1 MEFKKL
7 FALSILAFLGLAVVF
22 LVGASGNFAGNQDQA
37 THMGDKV
44 NGIKSSSDIIPNA
57 HQEDIPAFWIAAA
70 AQTSGD
76 TEVTVYNQNLAFVKE
91 KKSFDL
97 KSGVNSVE
105 YTDVAS
111 QIDPTSVLVED
122 QTDKKTAVIEQ
133 QYGYDMVS
141 SSNLL
146 DKYIGKEIT
155 VTDREGKTETGK
167 LLSHDEKGVVLERND
182 GSVVALDA
190 SRMDFSNVSGLLT
203 KPTLVWQIYSP
214 TAGKRDLLI
223 SYLTGGLSWTANY
236 VVKTNAD
243 STKADIKSWVSIDNK
258 AGVAFEN
265 ANLKLVAGDV
275 HRVSNPVPMYD
286 NAMAGAQATVAKE
299 AISQSSISEYH
310 LYTLEKPVTLANN
323 QAKQISL
330 LSADSVPV
338 QKELVFDSWKGDKVQ
353 VVLNMQNSEAKG
365 LGTPLPGGNVRVYQ
379 PDSEGQLQFIGEDQI
394 GHTPKGEQIKITV
407 GNAFD
412 IVGKRTQTGFE
423 QVNNNV
429 QRTSYKIEL
438 NNSKSEAQ
446 NVTDVEHFYG
456 DWEIINSSDKYEK
469 IDANTAE
476 FRVSVPPN
484 GTKTITYTV
493 ENKIATPTPM
503 GVTNPTTAE
512 VSTAAS
518 SGVASSSE
526 IASSSGIASKSG

>member
-7 FALSILAFLGLAVVF
+7 FALSILAFLGLAVAF
-22 LVGASGNFAGNQDQA
+22 LAVASGNLAVYSGQA
-37 THMGDKV
+37 SHVGRGVVSGKDV
-44 NGIKSSSDIIPNA
+44 IPNTG
-57 HQEDIPAFWIAAA
+57 QNNPLTLIAQAE
-70 AQTSGD
+70 QMSGD

-91 KKSFDL
+91 KKGFDL

-122 QTDKKTAVIEQ
+122 PTDKKTAVVEQ
-133 QYGYDMVS
+133 QYGYDLVS

-146 DKYIGKEIT
+146 DKYMGKEIT
-155 VTDREGKTETGK
+155 VTDREGKAETGK

-190 SRMDFSNVSGLLT
+190 SKMDFSNVSGLLT

-236 VVKTNAD
+236 VVKTSAD
-243 STKADIKSWVSIDNK
+243 STKADISSWVSINNR
-258 AGVAFEN
+258 AGVTFDDAK
-265 ANLKLVAGDV
+265 LKLVAGDI
-275 HRVSNPVPMYD
+275 HRVSNIVPMYD
-286 NAMAGAQATVAKE
+286 TVSGAASAPAAKGGFSE
-299 AISQSSISEYH
+299 SPVSEYH
-310 LYTLEKPVTLANN
+310 LYTLEKPVTLINN

-353 VVLNMQNSEAKG
+353 FVLNMQNSEAYG
-365 LGTPLPGGNVRVYQ
+365 LGTPLPGGTVRVYQ
-379 PDSEGQLQFIGEDQI
+379 PDSEGQLQFIGEDLI
-394 GHTPKGEQIKITV
+394 DHTPKDEKIKITV

-423 QVNNNV
+423 QVSNNV
-429 QRTSYKIEL
+429 QRTSYRIEL

-446 NVTDVEHFYG
+446 NITDVEHFYG
-456 DWEIINSSDKYEK
+456 DWQIIDSSDKYTK
-469 IDANTAE
+469 IDASTVE
-476 FRVSVPPN
+476 FRVSVPLN
-484 GTKTITYTV
+484 STKTITYTV
-493 ENKIATPTPM
+493 ENRIATPSPI
-503 GVTNPTTAE
+503 GIIAPTTVESSVPA
-512 VSTAAS
+512 SIPAS
-518 SGVASSSE
+518 SGAGVQ
-526 IASSSGIASKSG
+526 SKSG

>member
-22 LVGASGNFAGNQDQA
+22 LVGASGYSASNTGQA
-37 THMGDKV
+37 YHMGDEV
-44 NGIKSSSDIIPNA
+44 NGIKSGSDVIPDAYLNN
-57 HQEDIPAFWIAAA
+57 PLVFVIADSG
-70 AQTSGD
+70 QMSGD

-91 KKSFDL
+91 KKGFDL

-122 QTDKKTAVIEQ
+122 STDKKTAVVEQ
-133 QYGYDMVS
+133 QYGYDLVS

-146 DKYIGKEIT
+146 DRYVGKEIT
-155 VTDREGKTETGK
+155 VTDMEGKNETGK

-190 SRMDFSNVSGLLT
+190 SKMDFSNVSGLLT

-223 SYLTGGLSWTANY
+223 SYLTGGLSWTVNY
-236 VVKTNAD
+236 VVKTSAD
-243 STKADIKSWVSIDNK
+243 STKADIKSWVSIDNR
-258 AGVAFEN
+258 AGVTFED
-265 ANLKLVAGDV
+265 AKLKLVAGDV

-286 NAMAGAQATVAKE
+286 TATGAAQISVAKE
-299 AISQSSISEYH
+299 GISASPLSEYH

-338 QKELVFDSWKGDKVQ
+338 QKELVFDSSKGDKVQ
-353 VVLNMQNSEAKG
+353 VVLNMQNSETNG
-365 LGTPLPGGNVRVYQ
+365 LGTPLPKGIVRVYQ

-394 GHTPKGEQIKITV
+394 DHTPKGEKIKVTV

-423 QVNNNV
+423 QVSNSV

-446 NVTDVEHFYG
+446 DVIGVEHFYG
-456 DWEIINSSDKYEK
+456 DWEIIDSSDKYEK

-484 GTKTITYTV
+484 GMKIITYTV
-493 ENKIATPTPM
+493 ENRIAAPTPIGVATPTTAQISTSASG
-503 GVTNPTTAE
+503 GV
-512 VSTAAS
+512 
-518 SGVASSSE
+518 GVQ
-526 IASSSGIASKSG
+526 SKSS

>member
-1 MEFKKL
+1 MKFKKL
-7 FALSILAFLGLAVVF
+7 FALSIVAFLGLAVVF
-22 LVGASGNFAGNQDQA
+22 LAVASGNFADYRDQA
-37 THMGDKV
+37 SNMGNEK
-44 NGIKSSSDIIPNA
+44 NGIGSTDVIPTADHKSPFTFMVANA
-57 HQEDIPAFWIAAA
+57 EQM
-70 AQTSGD
+70 SGD
-76 TEVTVYNQNLAFVKE
+76 TEVTIYNQNLAFVKE
-91 KKSFDL
+91 KKEFDL

-122 QTDKKTAVIEQ
+122 PADKKTAVVEQ
-133 QYGYDMVS
+133 QYGYDLVS

-146 DKYIGKEIT
+146 DRYVGKGIT
-155 VTDREGKTETGK
+155 VTDREGKTETGT

-236 VVKTNAD
+236 VVKTDAD
-243 STKADIKSWVSIDNK
+243 STKADIKSWVSINNR
-258 AGVAFEN
+258 AGVTFED
-265 ANLKLVAGDV
+265 AKLKLVAGDV
-275 HRVSNPVPMYD
+275 HRVSNIVPMYD
-286 NAMAGAQATVAKE
+286 TAAGAAQAPVAKE
-299 AISQSSISEYH
+299 AISQSSVSEYH
-310 LYTLEKPVTLANN
+310 LYTLENPVTLINN

-353 VVLNMQNSEAKG
+353 IILNMENSEAKG
-365 LGTPLPGGNVRVYQ
+365 LGTPLPGGTVRVYQ

-394 GHTPKGEQIKITV
+394 DHTPKGEEIKITV

-423 QVNNNV
+423 QVSGTV

-438 NNSKSEAQ
+438 NNSKSVAQ

-456 DWEIINSSDKYEK
+456 DWEIIDSSDKYDK
-469 IDANTAE
+469 IDASTAE

-493 ENKIATPTPM
+493 ENKIAAPTPIGTSTPM
-503 GVTNPTTAE
+503 AAE
-512 VSTAAS
+512 NSVSASVPAS
-518 SGVASSSE
+518 SGAGVQ
-526 IASSSGIASKSG
+526 SKSG

>member
-7 FALSILAFLGLAVVF
+7 FALSILVFLGVAVIF
-22 LVGASGNFAGNQDQA
+22 LVVASGDSASNTSEAY
-37 THMGDKV
+37 HMGDKV
-44 NGIKSSSDIIPNA
+44 NGIKSGSDVIPNA
-57 HQEDIPAFWIAAA
+57 HQDNPLALLNAGAV
-70 AQTSGD
+70 QMSGD

-91 KKSFDL
+91 KRAFDL
-97 KSGVNSVE
+97 NSGVNSVE

-122 QTDKKTAVIEQ
+122 PTDKKTAVVEQ
-133 QYGYDMVS
+133 QYGYDLVS

-146 DKYIGKEIT
+146 DKYVGKEIT
-155 VTDREGKTETGK
+155 VTDRQGKTETGK
-167 LLSHDEKGVVLERND
+167 LLSHDEKGVVFERND
-182 GSVVALDA
+182 GSVVVLDA
-190 SRMDFSNVSGLLT
+190 SKMDFSNVSGLLT

-236 VVKTNAD
+236 VVKTSAD
-243 STKADIKSWVSIDNK
+243 STKADIKSWVNIDNR
-258 AGVAFEN
+258 AGATFEDSK
-265 ANLKLVAGDV
+265 LKLVAGDV
-275 HRVSNPVPMYD
+275 HRVSNSMPVYD
-286 NAMAGAQATVAKE
+286 TIAETGQAPAAKGAFSE
-299 AISQSSISEYH
+299 SPIFEYH

-338 QKELVFDSWKGDKVQ
+338 RKELVFDSWKGDKVQ
-353 VVLNMQNSEAKG
+353 VVLNMQNSESNG
-365 LGTPLPGGNVRVYQ
+365 LGTPLPRGIVRVYQ

-394 GHTPKGEQIKITV
+394 DHTPKGEKIKVTV

-412 IVGKRTQTGFE
+412 IAGTRTQTGYE
-423 QVNNNV
+423 QVSNNV

-446 NVTDVEHFYG
+446 DVTDVEHFYG
-456 DWEIINSSDKYEK
+456 DWEIINSSDKYTK
-469 IDANTAE
+469 IDASTVE

-484 GTKTITYTV
+484 STKIITYTA
-493 ENKIATPTPM
+493 ENRIAAPTPI
-503 GVTNPTTAE
+503 GVSMPTSAE
-512 VSTAAS
+512 ISTSASVPVS
-518 SGVASSSE
+518 SGV
-526 IASSSGIASKSG
+526 GIQSKSS